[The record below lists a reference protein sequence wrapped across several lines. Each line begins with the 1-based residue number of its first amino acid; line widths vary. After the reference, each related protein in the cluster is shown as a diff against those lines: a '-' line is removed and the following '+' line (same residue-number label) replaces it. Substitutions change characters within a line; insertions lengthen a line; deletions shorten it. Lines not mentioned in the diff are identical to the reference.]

1 MNGTDHFT
9 SSADRYNDGKW
20 HQAVINYDGHSKL
33 ALFIDGNQTAIN
45 QTGGVSPDM
54 YNADPIRIGA
64 NSLRPNNFFKGYV
77 DEVRIWNRTLESS
90 EILNGYRNNVYN
102 TDGQI
107 IYSSFEDRENKA
119 GNLGVQKGTFQLH
132 GIFVNGTVYH
142 DLKINVSNYTDYVKP
157 FHLENIKNYDPID
170 GASVHVLSYNNGS
183 MNGFVAAQRDKT
195 SIAKNVLGYYDE
207 RDIPYYWKFASE
219 YALAQRFF
227 GPSMRSDVVD
237 SLYAIGADPQLSLD
251 KIPKKGLA
259 INSTIFD
266 ELEENGKSWKIYIEN
281 KDAIANLSAQEA
293 NRLLERIPILAIHRF
308 NENDTLTKHIDDLS
322 KFYPDL
328 HTNEFPSVSYLYFTD
343 SNDSPHSKVRQ
354 GQQLVGGL
362 IYALM
367 KSPYWNSSAVI
378 VTHNEAGGWYDH
390 VKPPY
395 NNNTNELKGFRVPT
409 LIVSPYVDRGYI
421 DSNPYDI
428 TSVLNFI
435 RSTFEINGPAYVDVN
450 NTSNLN
456 QMFTFSD
463 PPRKPIYLES
473 ITREKTIINST
484 DVTGINALY
493 VLALVVPIA
502 VTIAWFCRK
511 KVIKTDKNI

>member
-1 MNGTDHFT
+1 
-9 SSADRYNDGKW
+9 
-20 HQAVINYDGHSKL
+20 
-33 ALFIDGNQTAIN
+33 
-45 QTGGVSPDM
+45 
-54 YNADPIRIGA
+54 
-64 NSLRPNNFFKGYV
+64 
-77 DEVRIWNRTLESS
+77 
-90 EILNGYRNNVYN
+90 
-102 TDGQI
+102 
-107 IYSSFEDRENKA
+107 
-119 GNLGVQKGTFQLH
+119 
-132 GIFVNGTVYH
+132 
-142 DLKINVSNYTDYVKP
+142 
-157 FHLENIKNYDPID
+157 
-170 GASVHVLSYNNGS
+170 
-183 MNGFVAAQRDKT
+183 
-195 SIAKNVLGYYDE
+195 
-207 RDIPYYWKFASE
+207 
-219 YALAQRFF
+219 
-227 GPSMRSDVVD
+227 
-237 SLYAIGADPQLSLD
+237 
-251 KIPKKGLA
+251 
-259 INSTIFD
+259 
-266 ELEENGKSWKIYIEN
+266 
-281 KDAIANLSAQEA
+281 
-293 NRLLERIPILAIHRF
+293 
-308 NENDTLTKHIDDLS
+308 
-322 KFYPDL
+322 
-328 HTNEFPSVSYLYFTD
+328 
-343 SNDSPHSKVRQ
+343 
-354 GQQLVGGL
+354 
-362 IYALM
+362 M